1 MITRKDRFNALFAQ
15 ILAEG
20 ADLKIEI
27 NNPDLPQCE
36 MIINP
41 SANVAA
47 KVAYYNEA

>member
-1 MITRKDRFNALFAQ
+1 MITRKERFNALFAQ

-27 NNPDLPQCE
+27 NNPDMPQRE